1 MHSVAYQYFPS
12 ATQARIAAHIANAGA
27 RAREDAPIAWLR
39 FEKEPGE
46 RETSLRL
53 TAYPG
58 GEERL
63 LASCQAH
70 GSAIRWLG

>member
-1 MHSVAYQYFPS
+1 PP
-12 ATQARIAAHIANAGA
+12 ATPARSAAHIANAGA
-27 RAREDAPIAWLR
+27 HAREDAPLAWLR

-53 TAYPG
+53 TAYPD

-63 LASCQAH
+63 LAACQAH
-70 GSAIRWLG
+70 GRAIRWLG